1 MEVVVPS
8 SGPTAA
14 GPAPGGRWAL
24 PLVVLVVG
32 MFATVLDTT
41 IVNVAI
47 PSIQK
52 DIGASAD
59 DVEWIVTAYTLAL
72 GMVVPLCGWL
82 GDRIGLS
89 RLYALALLGF
99 AVTSAMCGLAWD
111 LPSLV
116 AFRILQAIPGGVLPV
131 ISLTMLYRIVPPAKI
146 GSAMGMYGLGVV
158 VAPAI
163 GPTLGGWL
171 LEHTTWPVIFFINL
185 PIGILGAIAAML
197 VFPRIRPTSWPRFDF
212 WGFIT
217 IAYGLF
223 AILLASSEG
232 QDWGWTGYR
241 VLMLFTSGALSLALF
256 VVIEL
261 QVETPLLDV
270 RVFRSWSYTNSLL
283 LIVVV
288 SIGLNAVLFYL
299 PQFMQEGQ
307 GLTALNAGLTLLPE
321 AFALVIMMPIA
332 GKLYDMFGARWPA
345 VAGLAIS
352 AYGTYLLTDLS
363 PATTRM
369 EIMVWTSLRAFGVA
383 LAMMPIMTA
392 GLSALPP
399 ESTGAGSAWSNVGQR
414 VAGSLGLAGFGA
426 LVSSQQNQLMAD
438 RSSLLTS
445 GDAGSVPGLRQ
456 ILDQGASGLYGLYV
470 QLQAQVL
477 ASAYADVF
485 LVATLLTAAVI
496 VLGLMLPSKARP
508 GVATP
513 EPASTEVVATEFSE
527 SAEAVDP
534 TVAAAPDP
542 AEHRREAERRH
553 AAEQEPVGAGSGSR

>member
-1 MEVVVPS
+1 
-8 SGPTAA
+8 
-14 GPAPGGRWAL
+14 
-24 PLVVLVVG
+24 
-32 MFATVLDTT
+32 
-41 IVNVAI
+41 
-47 PSIQK
+47 
-52 DIGASAD
+52 
-59 DVEWIVTAYTLAL
+59 VEWIVTAYTLAL

-89 RLYALALLGF
+89 RLYAIALAGF
-99 AVTSAMCGLAWD
+99 AVTSALCGMAWD

-146 GSAMGMYGLGVV
+146 GTAMGMYGLGVV

-171 LEHTTWPVIFFINL
+171 LEHTTWPAIFFINL
-185 PIGILGAIAAML
+185 PVGLLGAIAAVL
-197 VFPRIRPTSWPRFDF
+197 VFPSIRPTSWPKFDF

-223 AILLASSEG
+223 AILLASTEG
-232 QDWGWTGYR
+232 QSWGWTGYR
-241 VLMLFTSGALSLALF
+241 VLILFISGALSLALF

-261 QVETPLLDV
+261 EVETPLLDV
-270 RVFRSWSYTNSLL
+270 RVFRSWAYTNSML

-332 GKLYDMFGARWPA
+332 GKLYDLVGARWPA
-345 VAGLAIS
+345 VIGLAIS

-363 PATTRM
+363 PATSRT
-369 EIMVWTSLRAFGVA
+369 EIMAWTSLRALGVA

-414 VAGSLGLAGFGA
+414 VAGSLGLAGLGA
-426 LVSSQQNQLMAD
+426 LVSSQQNQNMAD
-438 RSSLLTS
+438 RSALLST
-445 GDAGSVPGLRQ
+445 GDAGSVPGLQ
-456 ILDQGASGLYGLYV
+456 QLIDQGTTGLYGFYQ

-485 LVATLLTAAVI
+485 LVATALTAGVI
-496 VLGLMLPSKARP
+496 VLGLMLPSHTPAQAQQPAQREPAAELPHLVDRVLEPSLPSAARP
-508 GVATP
+508 LD
-513 EPASTEVVATEFSE
+513 E
-527 SAEAVDP
+527 DP
-534 TVAAAPDP
+534 AAA
-542 AEHRREAERRH
+542 RTLEAAH
-553 AAEQEPVGAGSGSR
+553 AGTG